1 MAKAAEELKKKG
13 KKIVNTEELNMI
25 DDKKDEEILF

>member
-1 MAKAAEELKKKG
+1 MEKIAEEMKRKG
-13 KKIVNTEELNMI
+13 KKILMEEHNII